1 MAKREATA
9 GFRNAGWT
17 MGQLPEG
24 AVTLVENVAQAERV
38 RISDPAKLA
47 FITQTTLSVDET
59 RAIIN
64 RLRERFPSIVGPRT
78 DDICYATTN
87 RQAAISE
94 LAGRADG
101 VIVVGETF
109 SSNAVRLAELAGR
122 ECPLVQLIAD
132 SSQLDWS
139 ALPEGGGTVAVTAA
153 ASTPEASV
161 ADVVGALGQRYR
173 LTVMEESQRV
183 ESTEFGR
190 VRIAPLAAR

>member
-1 MAKREATA
+1 VLLLGHEGHPEIIGTL
-9 GFRNAGWT
+9 GH
-17 MGQLPEG
+17 LPPD
-24 AVTLVENVAQAERV
+24 AATLVTKPEDIDALPFRRDA
-38 RISDPAKLA
+38 PLA
-47 FITQTTLSVDET
+47 YSVQTTFSVAEAATLIDLL
-59 RAIIN
+59 AA
-64 RLRERFPSIVGPRT
+64 RFT
-78 DDICYATTN
+78 DLAAPAVSDICYATTN

-173 LTVMEESQRV
+173 LTVMEESLRV